1 VFSDLNLGFPY
12 HTGQNNMRSRHKRKL
27 LPDSLE
33 EIPLGCFLCHF
44 VKNLVRLKISRWAR
58 WLISLSLLFYLPYL
72 ELDIIDGLFYKRK
85 HTEKIN
91 LELEPSNNENINNNE
106 IILKSGIDLKAIHL
120 EPNDGTMRTTT
131 KFNHHNRMD
140 KFKNAVTT
148 NITMYEDIKQIGM
161 RELQPVKEAIKVLF
175 TADLFSQAEPLL
187 TIMLNK
193 HPDIFYVHEPLF
205 LTHNRG
211 DNKTTW
217 VTNKILGDFFR
228 ESLSFTEN

>member
-1 VFSDLNLGFPY
+1 
-12 HTGQNNMRSRHKRKL
+12 M
-27 LPDSLE
+27 
-33 EIPLGCFLCHF
+33 
-44 VKNLVRLKISRWAR
+44 
-58 WLISLSLLFYLPYL
+58 
-72 ELDIIDGLFYKRK
+72 DGLFYKRK
-85 HTEKIN
+85 HTETIS
-91 LELEPSNNENINNNE
+91 LEIEHSTNENINNNE
-106 IILKSGIDLKAIHL
+106 IPLKNGIDPKAFHL

-148 NITMYEDIKQIGM
+148 NITMYEDVKQIGM

-187 TIMLNK
+187 AIMLNK

-205 LTHNRG
+205 LTQNRK

-217 VTNKILGDFFR
+217 VTNKILGDYFGNHCHLPR
-228 ESLSFTEN
+228 TVDYERLRCGSDICLVKKSMFTDF